1 MKRFLITIFLLIGIT
16 SIYANI
22 KYQLRIENLII
33 EREEL
38 ILEIKEKD
46 QLIEDYQFGIS
57 QIQIF
62 DECYIGE

>member
-46 QLIEDYQFGIS
+46 QLIEDY
-57 QIQIF
+57 
-62 DECYIGE
+62 

>member
-1 MKRFLITIFLLIGIT
+1 MKKFLITIFLLIGIT
-16 SIYANI
+16 FIYANI

>member
-1 MKRFLITIFLLIGIT
+1 MKKFLITIFLLIGIT

-38 ILEIKEKD
+38 ILEIKEKN